1 MNRIDS
7 DHPLDI
13 CQNAISRNPDE
24 EALPY
29 QCTWP
34 AVSFLLRRMTGG
46 RIWSVAATLG
56 VLLPE
61 S

>member
-1 MNRIDS
+1 MS
-7 DHPLDI
+7 
-13 CQNAISRNPDE
+13 CQLWFP
-24 EALPY
+24 
-29 QCTWP
+29 
-34 AVSFLLRRMTGG
+34 VSFLLRRMTGG

>member
-46 RIWSVAATLG
+46 RI
-56 VLLPE
+56 
-61 S
+61 